1 MNIQNALLLSEVVV
15 SKEPFQ
21 DPASSLSLFDDK
33 KELKAHYQNIVL
45 RSKGSKRAAFN
56 EMFTKGEKRS
66 FASLNE
72 EKGGRKT
79 LTSLYLFRKRVH
91 LKISNELEPL
101 FVSTSTVR
109 ET

>member
-1 MNIQNALLLSEVVV
+1 MV

-45 RSKGSKRAAFN
+45 RSKQAAFN

-101 FVSTSTVR
+101 FVSTVK
-109 ET
+109 EI

>member
-45 RSKGSKRAAFN
+45 RSKQAAFN

>member
-1 MNIQNALLLSEVVV
+1 MNIQNALSLSEVVV

-45 RSKGSKRAAFN
+45 RSKQAAFN

>member
-33 KELKAHYQNIVL
+33 KELKAHYQNIVV
-45 RSKGSKRAAFN
+45 RSKQAAFN

-66 FASLNE
+66 FASLKMRKKEE
-72 EKGGRKT
+72 EK
-79 LTSLYLFRKRVH
+79 LLLLF
-91 LKISNELEPL
+91 LP
-101 FVSTSTVR
+101 F
-109 ET
+109 

>member
-1 MNIQNALLLSEVVV
+1 MV

-45 RSKGSKRAAFN
+45 RSKQAAFN

>member
-1 MNIQNALLLSEVVV
+1 MV

-45 RSKGSKRAAFN
+45 RSKRAAFN

-101 FVSTSTVR
+101 FVSTVK
-109 ET
+109 EI

>member
-1 MNIQNALLLSEVVV
+1 MIR
-15 SKEPFQ
+15 K
-21 DPASSLSLFDDK
+21 SLRHITKTL
-33 KELKAHYQNIVL
+33 YVL
-45 RSKGSKRAAFN
+45 RSKQAAFN

>member
-45 RSKGSKRAAFN
+45 RSKRAAFN
-56 EMFTKGEKRS
+56 EMFTKGEVLP
-66 FASLNE
+66 SLKERRRNCTFFGKE
-72 EKGGRKT
+72 CT
-79 LTSLYLFRKRVH
+79 
-91 LKISNELEPL
+91 
-101 FVSTSTVR
+101 
-109 ET
+109 

>member
-45 RSKGSKRAAFN
+45 RSKQAAFN

-66 FASLNE
+66 FASLKMRKKEE
-72 EKGGRKT
+72 EK
-79 LTSLYLFRKRVH
+79 LLLLF
-91 LKISNELEPL
+91 LPS
-101 FVSTSTVR
+101 
-109 ET
+109 

>member
-1 MNIQNALLLSEVVV
+1 MNIQNALSLSEVVV

-45 RSKGSKRAAFN
+45 CSKRAAFD

-101 FVSTSTVR
+101 FVRTSTVR
-109 ET
+109 EI

>member
-1 MNIQNALLLSEVVV
+1 MV

-45 RSKGSKRAAFN
+45 RSKQAAFN

-79 LTSLYLFRKRVH
+79 LTSLCLSTFLGRVH

-101 FVSTSTVR
+101 FVSTVK
-109 ET
+109 EI